1 MASERHS
8 LTRSRV
14 CAQEWHLKGIHSHIY
29 WQTSMHIPQQK
40 IIIAKR
46 STHQTW
52 CLPLLVLFLSNV
64 VMGDGQEA
72 WHLLLRTAPR
82 QRPSPRTILTEN
94 ICKCV
99 QHILQH
105 FQQLSR
111 FLHGAESAHNNGIVK
126 TFPHTSIPTHPC
138 TLIKKERE
146 KQRAKR
152 STDQTWCLRLLVL
165 FLSTLVVGGG
175 QEAWH
180 LMTAPRR
187 RPSRLGQYWQKT
199 FADVFNK
206 YSNIARQKSHF

>member
-1 MASERHS
+1 MASSRHS
-8 LTRSRV
+8 LT
-14 CAQEWHLKGIHSHIY
+14 
-29 WQTSMHIPQQK
+29 
-40 IIIAKR
+40 
-46 STHQTW
+46 
-52 CLPLLVLFLSNV
+52 
-64 VMGDGQEA
+64 
-72 WHLLLRTAPR
+72 HLLPNIHAHSSTKNNNCKTLNSPNMTPSFTGPLTVQCGGGRRPGSLAPAP
-82 QRPSPRTILTEN
+82 QDCSKSEAFSPRTVLTEN

-111 FLHGAESAHNNGIVK
+111 FLHGPESAHKNGIVK

-152 STDQTWCLRLLVL
+152 STDQIWCLRLLVL

-180 LMTAPRR
+180 LMNAPRR
-187 RPSRLGQYWQKT
+187 RPCRLGQYWQKT
-199 FADVFNK
+199 FVDVFNK
-206 YSNIARQKSHF
+206 YSNIASQKSLF